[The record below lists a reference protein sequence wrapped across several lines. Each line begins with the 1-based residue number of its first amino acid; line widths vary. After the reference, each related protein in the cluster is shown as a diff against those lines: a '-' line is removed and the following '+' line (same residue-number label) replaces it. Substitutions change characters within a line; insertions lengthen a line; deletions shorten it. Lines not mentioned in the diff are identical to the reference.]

1 MNKNP
6 EETPYDEE
14 PKNVQPTN
22 QQDIGIKKGAYTK
35 LKRDLDEEEMTS
47 KGALKLI
54 LNDLDRLE
62 REVAE
67 LSKFRDD
74 YHDINVKYNVNT
86 EQLKSVNSREVF
98 QSIVLTI
105 GGAIL
110 GITPSVW
117 SLNNIISVF
126 LALVS
131 IVLLIGVLIVK
142 FGSKNEN

>member
-1 MNKNP
+1 MKKDS
-6 EETPYDEE
+6 EEIPYDEE
-14 PKNVQPTN
+14 PINVQPTN
-22 QQDIGIKKGAYTK
+22 LKDTGIKKGAYTK
-35 LKRDLDEEEMTS
+35 LKRDLDEEEITS

-62 REVAE
+62 REVTE
-67 LSKFRDD
+67 LSKFRED
-74 YHDINVKYNVNT
+74 YHVINVKYNIKI

-117 SLNNIISVF
+117 SLSKIICIF

-131 IVLLIGVLIVK
+131 LVLLIGVLILK
-142 FGSKNEN
+142 FGSKDEN